1 MTREDRLHEID
12 DYVAYLESIQQEIF
26 KYFSPEKVQITVLGF
41 SQGTATACR
50 WINQSAMRCDRLI
63 LWGGYFANGILELV
77 EKERL
82 PPQNTY
88 FVYGNKDEYLN
99 QLNPAEYLENLRTEL
114 PFLKIVEY
122 RGGHAIDTEVLSTRF
137 GEKPTTF

>member
-26 KYFSPEKVQITVLGF
+26 KEFSPQSVHITVLGF
-41 SQGTATACR
+41 SQGTATASR
-50 WINQSAMRCDRLI
+50 WVNRSKLRCDRLI
-63 LWGGYFANGILELV
+63 LWGGFFANGILELV

-82 PPQNTY
+82 PPQDTH

-99 QLNPAEYLENLRTEL
+99 QLNPAEYIEKLKAEM
-114 PFLKIVEY
+114 PFMHIKEY
-122 RGGHAIDTEVLSTRF
+122 NGGHTIDQKVLVEHF
-137 GEKPTTF
+137 GPLVVNQ